1 MLEVKSGRGD
11 GWSSICGLND
21 LVVTCAWGEG
31 EARVIVVR
39 IRDTH
44 NECPPL
50 REVLWPV
57 LAACQAREPVA
68 EELIR

>member
-1 MLEVKSGRGD
+1 MPGLGERG
-11 GWSSICGLND
+11 
-21 LVVTCAWGEG
+21 G

-39 IRDTH
+39 MRDIH

-57 LAACQAREPVA
+57 LAACQGREPVA
-68 EELIR
+68 EELIRWGDCRN